1 MWRRERWRRPG
12 DEAATTT
19 CWCGEASGEGA
30 GGGEEVADVEE
41 VAAAEGSDGEADTTA
56 RAEP

>member
-1 MWRRERWRRPG
+1 MWRRERRWRPG
-12 DEAATTT
+12 HEAATTS

-30 GGGEEVADVEE
+30 GGGEEVVNADK
-41 VAAAEGSDGEADTTA
+41 VAAAGGSDGEADAAA

>member
-1 MWRRERWRRPG
+1 MWRRDRRWRPG
-12 DEAATTT
+12 GEAATTT

-30 GGGEEVADVEE
+30 GGGEEVADTGE
-41 VAAAEGSDGEADTTA
+41 VSDSNGEADVAA